1 MGIIKRIET
10 VFIDTHRLL
19 ELEGSGEILS
29 LFSELRRIIF
39 FLAEPSISANSYFK
53 FFLESL
59 SINEIK
65 SREKQNHT
73 GQRGGYKVG
82 KWWGQ
87 SA

>member
-10 VFIDTHRLL
+10 AFIDTHRLL
-19 ELEGSGEILS
+19 ELEGSGEMLS
-29 LFSELRRIIF
+29 LFSELRRIF
-39 FLAEPSISANSYFK
+39 FLSEPSISANSYFK

-82 KWWGQ
+82 IGWG
-87 SA
+87 